1 MTETK
6 WLTIAEASLLC
17 SQMGLERTPKT
28 IRGWARNEH
37 VIAQKKSTSNG
48 EMWILDKASLETKI
62 KTEIEYR
69 DQMKASQTS
78 ANQSEPVQ
86 TSSTSSEPVRTRAD
100 QSDRVQTRADT
111 FGGYKQGS
119 HGGANPS
126 ETSREPRSDPSAEAK
141 IKELE
146 SRVMALSID
155 VGWRDK
161 LLEKY
166 QRENEQGQESL
177 QAQARYIGHLESDLL
192 RLGGKPDQ
200 TFLAAPTPQEPKV
213 DQAPP
218 AGAEPEIIQPQR
230 PHPDQSSFYQ
240 NYSG

>member
-17 SQMGLERTPKT
+17 SQMGLDRTAKT

-37 VIAQKKSTSNG
+37 VTAQKKSTSNG
-48 EMWILDKASLETKI
+48 EMWILEKASLETKI

-69 DQMKASQTS
+69 DQMKASQTR
-78 ANQSEPVQ
+78 ADVSEPLQ
-86 TSSTSSEPVRTRAD
+86 TRANLSEPVRTSAD
-100 QSDRVQTRADT
+100 PSEPVHTHLEA
-111 FGGYKQGS
+111 FNGYKQGAQL
-119 HGGANPS
+119 GANGG
-126 ETSREPRSDPSAEAK
+126 EPPRQTRSDPSAEAT

-146 SRVMALSID
+146 SKVMALSID

-166 QRENEQGQESL
+166 QRENEKGQETL
-177 QAQARYIGHLESDLL
+177 HAQARYIGHLESDLM

-200 TFLAAPTPQEPKV
+200 TFLAAPKPQE
-213 DQAPP
+213 QAPRQT
-218 AGAEPEIIQPQR
+218 AVEPEVVAPQR
-230 PHPDQSSFYQ
+230 PHPDQGHFYQ
-240 NYSG
+240 NQSG

>member
-37 VIAQKKSTSNG
+37 VIAQKKSTSSG
-48 EMWILDKASLETKI
+48 EKWILDKASLETKI

-69 DQMKASQTS
+69 DQMKASKTRSDVSEPVQTRP
-78 ANQSEPVQ
+78 NQSEPV
-86 TSSTSSEPVRTRAD
+86 RT
-100 QSDRVQTRADT
+100 
-111 FGGYKQGS
+111 
-119 HGGANPS
+119 GANPS
-126 ETSREPRSDPSAEAK
+126 DPVQTRSDPSAEAK
-141 IKELE
+141 VKELE
-146 SRVMALSID
+146 SKVMALSID

-166 QRENEQGQESL
+166 QRENEKGQESL
-177 QAQARYIGHLESDLL
+177 HAQARYIGHLESDLL

-200 TFLAAPTPQEPKV
+200 TFLAAPTAQEPKV
-213 DQAPP
+213 AQAPP
-218 AGAEPEIIQPQR
+218 LENEPEIIQKQR
-230 PHPDQSSFYQ
+230 PHPDQSSFYE
-240 NYSG
+240 NHSG

>member
-17 SQMGLERTPKT
+17 SHMGLERTPKT

-69 DQMKASQTS
+69 DQVQTSQTRS
-78 ANQSEPVQ
+78 NVFEPVQ
-86 TSSTSSEPVRTRAD
+86 TRSNPSEPVRTSAD
-100 QSDRVQTRADT
+100 MPDTVQTRSEA
-111 FGGYKQGS
+111 FNGYKQGAFL
-119 HGGANPS
+119 GANEGEPS
-126 ETSREPRSDPSAEAK
+126 RQTRSDPSADAK

-146 SRVMALSID
+146 SKVMALSID

-166 QRENEQGQESL
+166 QRENEMGQESL
-177 QAQARYIGHLESDLL
+177 HAQARYIGHLESDLL

-200 TFLAAPTPQEPKV
+200 TFLSAPKPQEPKAE
-213 DQAPP
+213 QAPTSEP
-218 AGAEPEIIQPQR
+218 QPEIIQPQR
-230 PHPDQSSFYQ
+230 PHPNQGHFYQ
-240 NYSG
+240 NQSG